1 MEEKEYFFK
10 TAIEIYEIS
19 MYEKVDKGWDK
30 KSYTKHFMTYQD
42 AVRYVTKY
50 YSKDAIFVAF
60 PETTSMFSIFDGR
73 EGKLLPIIREGYTT
87 YPRFM
92 YKTEV
97 TKSYTI

>member
-19 MYEKVDKGWDK
+19 MYEKVAEGFDK
-30 KSYTKHFMTYQD
+30 KSYAKHFMTYQD

-92 YKTEV
+92 QKTEV
-97 TKSYTI
+97 VKSYTI

>member
-1 MEEKEYFFK
+1 MKVKEYFFK

-19 MYEKVDKGWDK
+19 MYEKVAEGFDK

-60 PETTSMFSIFDGR
+60 PETDSMFSIFDGK
-73 EGKLLPIIREGYTT
+73 EGKLLPVIKEGYIT

-92 YKTEV
+92 QKTEV

>member
-1 MEEKEYFFK
+1 MKEKEYFFK

-19 MYEKVDKGWDK
+19 MYEKVAEGFDK
-30 KSYTKHFMTYQD
+30 KSYAMHFMTYQD

-60 PETTSMFSIFDGR
+60 QESSTMFSIYDGK
-73 EGKLLPIIREGYTT
+73 EGKLLPIIKEGYTT

>member
-19 MYEKVDKGWDK
+19 MYEKVAEGFDK
-30 KSYTKHFMTYQD
+30 KSYSKHFMTYQD

-60 PETTSMFSIFDGR
+60 PESATMYSIFDGK
-73 EGKLLPIIREGYTT
+73 EGKLLPIMREGYIT

>member
-1 MEEKEYFFK
+1 MKEKEYYFK

-50 YSKDAIFVAF
+50 YLVV
-60 PETTSMFSIFDGR
+60 M
-73 EGKLLPIIREGYTT
+73 LPSVSNGWE
-87 YPRFM
+87 
-92 YKTEV
+92 
-97 TKSYTI
+97 